1 MNRRSELQAA
11 LQAKRDEISSSKART
26 EAAQSQLATVRGERD
41 RLDAQITASYEELA
55 LRIDGSLHEELES
68 WRQRFAGARD
78 ALHRAEHD
86 RDELLRRPGD
96 PPLRGC
102 SLLPRRPPV
111 DKGRL
116 PLLAPQLHQEDT
128 PADRQ

>member
-1 MNRRSELQAA
+1 MGRSELQAA
-11 LQAKRDEISSSKART
+11 LQAKRDEISSSKTRT
-26 EAAQSQLATVRGERD
+26 EAAQSQLATARGERD

-86 RDELLRRPGD
+86 RDELLRRAQLKGCLLYTSPSPRD
-96 PPLRGC
+96 RG
-102 SLLPRRPPV
+102 
-111 DKGRL
+111 
-116 PLLAPQLHQEDT
+116 
-128 PADRQ
+128 